1 MVSLALPSQKI
12 NLAGHKI
19 PVLYVIGGLVIAGV
33 GGYFL
38 LRKPKQPPSAQVVA
52 VAPDVHFITNPQKI
66 DPPNPFQIIG
76 QFQTLQGQP
85 VTVRQGYY
93 YVFILDASRQ
103 KRLVSQGSVG
113 MNVSH
118 FAVPVNTQGWTSGTY
133 SVVVTDVMITPQE
146 MQAHGIMTG
155 APAQVQAGQYN
166 LSTAPVVGGPQGQ
179 GNQPFPI
186 PPTGPSPAVTPPAP
200 SGPAPFNPA
209 NYG

>member
-38 LRKPKQPPSAQVVA
+38 LRKPKPPSAQVVA

-118 FAVPVNTQGWTSGTY
+118 FAVPVNTQGWQSGTY

-146 MQAHGIMTG
+146 MQQHGIMTG
-155 APAQVQAGQYN
+155 APAQVAAGQYN
-166 LSTAPVVGGPQGQ
+166 LSTAPVVGGPQG
-179 GNQPFPI
+179 GAPPI
-186 PPTGPSPAVTPPAP
+186 PPQ
-200 SGPAPFNPA
+200 GPAPFNPA